1 MTFPVTYQP
10 CKDTS
15 NRLFTESKGSG
26 PRLVLV
32 HGFTQTSR
40 LWGKFGD
47 LLAAQRQT
55 ISVDLPGHGS
65 DQSASIRAD
74 IQGCARILIETI
86 GDLIAPDASLV
97 DGTSFVD
104 DASDKY
110 YNGDGSDN
118 HAFEFDLLGYSL
130 GARVALQTALMYPK
144 NIRRLILISGTPG
157 IIDQDQRSIR
167 KDRDNELATRLEES
181 KDTEG
186 FLRGWLSSPMF
197 SRLSVEEANLKE
209 RLRNSADGLA
219 SSLRLAGTGT
229 QVPLWDLLA
238 QLEVPTLLVTG
249 MTDIK
254 FTSIANNM
262 TVATSKCTLSVVPG
276 AGHAV
281 HLEQPERC
289 ATIVE
294 HWFTSNAHLDA
305 KADTRRQ

>member
-10 CKDTS
+10 RKDTS

-86 GDLIAPDASLV
+86 GDLIAPDA
-97 DGTSFVD
+97 SFVD

-305 KADTRRQ
+305 KAGTRRQ